1 MVVGNEKAFGI
12 CLCNDLTKTHERFYR
27 GTPSEVLSELNENPN
42 AEKGEFTLIVEMPV
56 FEKTEDE
63 KIPSSPYG
71 ALIDEMIAGAP
82 SLRDAIDAVL
92 NRDNTPFKKNE
103 LKEAAIKI
111 KEIFSE

>member
-1 MVVGNEKAFGI
+1 MFLYFIIGGEI
-12 CLCNDLTKTHERFYR
+12 CVDLQINRT
-27 GTPSEVLSELNENPN
+27 
-42 AEKGEFTLIVEMPV
+42 EMPF